1 MELFSDQPSDEGL
14 PGSARRL
21 AMTAVMVAT
30 TMAVFDGTIV
40 NLALPQI
47 GRALNASAAAA
58 IWVANAYLLS
68 TAMTLALFASLASR
82 VGFRA
87 QFAGG
92 LMVFT
97 LASLGCSLSSSIDLL
112 IAMRVL
118 QGIGGAAMLSI
129 APAIYRTVFPTRLL
143 GRILG
148 LNALLIAVST
158 AAGPALGGTL
168 LATLPWQW
176 LFAINVPLGLGAVL
190 LSLRSIPGA
199 RVLTGTPF
207 DIAGAVLSAIT
218 MGTLIMAA
226 DACSHLA
233 DTGHT
238 HHAGLTA
245 CAYALSAV
253 VAGMAFVRRQR
264 RAADPLL
271 PLDMFAS
278 TRFSL
283 AALTSLVC
291 FIGQGIAFVALPFLL
306 QSAYGYTAFQSA
318 LLFTPWPIG
327 IALVA
332 PHAGRLADRF
342 QPALLS
348 TAGLAVFTVGLA
360 LLALLSNQP
369 QAWDIAWRALVC
381 GAGFGFFQS
390 PNNREMLANASRA
403 RSGNA
408 SGVLAIMRT
417 FGQCLGA
424 ALVAIVLSLYAA
436 KVLSDNKIQMN
447 AMQDAQAI
455 RLSLWVAA
463 FATALATAISV
474 SRIRASAG
482 TVEASR

>member
-14 PGSARRL
+14 PGAARRL

-47 GRALNASAAAA
+47 GRALDASAAAT
-58 IWVANAYLLS
+58 IWVANGYLLS
-68 TAMTLALFASLASR
+68 TAMTLALFAALASR

-87 QFAGG
+87 QFTGG
-92 LMVFT
+92 LIAFT
-97 LASLGCSLSSSIDLL
+97 LSSLGCALSSSIHLL
-112 IAMRVL
+112 IAMRLL

-190 LSLRSIPGA
+190 LSLRSIPGE
-199 RVLTGTPF
+199 RVPSRAPF
-207 DIAGAVLSAIT
+207 DVAGAALSALA
-218 MGTLIMAA
+218 MGALILAA
-226 DACSHLA
+226 DACSHLG
-233 DTGHT
+233 D
-238 HHAGLTA
+238 AGLA
-245 CAYALSAV
+245 HSAGLSAV
-253 VAGMAFVRRQR
+253 ACALAAVAASVAFVRRQR

-278 TRFSL
+278 ARFSL
-283 AALTSLVC
+283 AAVTSLVC

-306 QSAYGYTAFQSA
+306 QNAYGYTAFQSA

-332 PHAGRLADRF
+332 PHAGRLADRY
-342 QPALLS
+342 QPAWLAS
-348 TAGLAVFTVGLA
+348 AGLAVFTIGLA

-369 QAWDIAWRALVC
+369 PAWDIAWRALVC

-390 PNNREMLANASRA
+390 PNNREMLANAARE

-424 ALVAIVLSLYAA
+424 AVVAIVLSLYAA
-436 KVLSDNKIQMN
+436 QVLRDNAIHLS
-447 AMQDAQAI
+447 ALQDAQAI

-463 FATALATAISV
+463 LATALATAISV
-474 SRIRASAG
+474 SRITTDHHLR
-482 TVEASR
+482 R